1 MYENDLKDLVYNKT
15 QLHMIILIHFFKYN
29 GIIFKKLASAITFR
43 RMLKFKMM
51 PELYMI
57 KEQ

>member
-15 QLHMIILIHFFKYN
+15 QLHMIIFIHFLKYN
-29 GIIFKKLASAITFR
+29 GIILKKLASAITFR
-43 RMLKFKMM
+43 GMLKFKMM